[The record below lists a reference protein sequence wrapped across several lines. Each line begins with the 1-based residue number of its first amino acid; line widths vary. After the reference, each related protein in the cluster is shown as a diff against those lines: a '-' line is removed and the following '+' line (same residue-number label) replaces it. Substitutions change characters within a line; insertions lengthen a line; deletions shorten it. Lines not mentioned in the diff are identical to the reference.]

1 MDLQEGWSGRYLEDF
16 EVGDIYKHPL
26 GRTVTEAD
34 AIWLSG
40 LSMSSNKLYF
50 NEAYAKE
57 AGFEGIV
64 VSAAFTLALVT
75 GMSVNDISQ
84 NGINLEWISIDTGEP
99 LYIGETVYAQSEVVD
114 VRSSKS
120 KPGQGIVTVKT
131 TGYTQSGKVV
141 LELKR
146 SILVYKK
153 EAAPQMQLFP
163 KTPEWS

>member
-40 LSMSSNKLYF
+40 LSMSSNQLYF

-84 NGINLEWISIDTGEP
+84 N
-99 LYIGETVYAQSEVVD
+99 
-114 VRSSKS
+114 
-120 KPGQGIVTVKT
+120 
-131 TGYTQSGKVV
+131 
-141 LELKR
+141 
-146 SILVYKK
+146 
-153 EAAPQMQLFP
+153 
-163 KTPEWS
+163 